1 MQTSPNVLRTGIK
14 PLLVRDRIFI
24 FGYRSRFRFDQ
35 IVLRVDPLALPV
47 ARLGAGSSLL
57 PSRMTLVL

>member
-1 MQTSPNVLRTGIK
+1 MK

-24 FGYRSRFRFDQ
+24 FGYRPRFRFDQ
-35 IVLRVDPLALPV
+35 IVLHVDPLALPV
-47 ARLGAGSSLL
+47 ARLGPGSSLL